1 MHREIRAD
9 FDRDS
14 IVVYQAYNDV
24 IADAAVRAG
33 RFVAPFSLLRMTWIK
48 PSFLWLME
56 RSNWGKK
63 SGQTRILAVRLTQ
76 AGFLRALNSAVLTN
90 HEARVHTSPEQW
102 RRDLDNAAVHVQWD
116 TERSLRGA
124 PLNIDAIQ
132 LGIGR
137 ELIAAFANEW
147 TLAIDDLTPTVVKMS
162 TLIAAGQ
169 ANKAK
174 ALLPP
179 EKPWPVT
186 DAALRRRL
194 GMVP

>member
-1 MHREIRAD
+1 
-9 FDRDS
+9 
-14 IVVYQAYNDV
+14 
-24 IADAAVRAG
+24 
-33 RFVAPFSLLRMTWIK
+33 MTWIK

-63 SGQTRILAVRLTQ
+63 NGQNRILAVRLTQ
-76 AGFLRALNSAVLTN
+76 AGFRQALSRAVLTN
-90 HEARVHTSPEQW
+90 HEAHVHSSPEQW
-102 RRDLDNAAVHVQWD
+102 RRDIDAAAVQVQWD

-137 ELIAAFANEW
+137 DLIAAFANEW
-147 TLAIDDLTPTVVKMS
+147 TRSIVDITPTVVKMS
-162 TLIAAGQ
+162 TLIASGQ

-179 EKPWPVT
+179 ERPWPVT
-186 DAALRRRL
+186 DAVLRRRL
-194 GMVP
+194 GM